1 MDFFA
6 YPQFERS
13 QDFVMHLRY
22 LRTSLLVGLL
32 ITDALART
40 TSTSTSPRSR
50 HLHAADD
57 DSQNSMNIDGENRTN
72 PALSKFMKEVLG
84 LNQAN
89 RRIESWKKADEI
101 LAQFG
106 VNPTSELLVTRYN
119 AEYTSKNF
127 LASPV
132 WICWA
137 FLVCQSGVK
146 VEDAIKHYIRERNRG
161 HQNSKFFFFAVKLR
175 NHLWKDHGINP
186 DNMLAQIDTTNF
198 FGVDFDNWVAYLS
211 FYHGVEENHDFRFLV
226 LKDLIRYYTMHEFLK
241 ILFHPNNGE
250 NTKALEYLKMLSGF
264 WLSKKISPVDVVKM
278 IASHDDMIP
287 SFLDDVENKFCV
299 DFWRRYLGDFNHMY
313 PKQPLTQLKT
323 LTEAVGPARVAVML
337 RAALLSSHHSVEQC
351 GIRLQGFQF
360 KDWFDRLMSAG
371 DVRDLIA
378 NDLANKPW
386 TLESPSISSLAET
399 TSTYYFNFCL
409 NRFLKF

>member
-1 MDFFA
+1 
-6 YPQFERS
+6 
-13 QDFVMHLRY
+13 MHLRY

-72 PALSKFMKEVLG
+72 PALSKFMEKVLG
-84 LNQAN
+84 MKHVK
-89 RRIESWKKADEI
+89 RRIESWKGADEI
-101 LAQFG
+101 LARFG

-146 VEDAIKHYIRERNRG
+146 VEDASQSIYKGMAAGFTVEQLITIFEKG
-161 HQNSKFFFFAVKLR
+161 IADTKTQNFAVKLR
-175 NHLWKDHGINP
+175 NHLWKDRGINP

-323 LTEAVGPARVAVML
+323 LTDAVGPARVAIML
-337 RAALLSSHHSVEQC
+337 RAALHSSHPSVQEC
-351 GIRLQGFQF
+351 GKRLQAFQF
-360 KDWFDRLMSAG
+360 NEWYYLPMSQG
-371 DVRDLIA
+371 GVRDLIA
-378 NDLANKPW
+378 NDLANNPW
-386 TLESPSISSLAET
+386 TLESHSISSLAET
-399 TSTYYFNFCL
+399 TSKDYFIFCF
-409 NRFLKF
+409 NRRNS